1 MGASAIK
8 GLAKPK
14 EISPE
19 DKSGHI
25 IGFAMIA
32 TGFAATGMSFLAPFG
47 GVAPP
52 FFTLDPS
59 GFAVL
64 AVDPR
69 DFFYHDLPDEE
80 ARYRVGKLEK
90 QASLALLEGGE
101 HVYSGWKDVPC
112 WFLATIEDKGL
123 PIETQRMIIEVAKK
137 DGADVTVREVQ
148 SSHSPFF
155 SKPEETV
162 QFLVDAATAFTK

>member
-8 GLAKPK
+8 DLAKPK
-14 EISPE
+14 EVNPE
-19 DKSGHI
+19 DKSGYI

-52 FFTLDPS
+52 FFTLNPS
-59 GFAVL
+59 GFSIL
-64 AVDPR
+64 ALDPR
-69 DFFYHDLPDEE
+69 DFFYHDLSDEE
-80 ARYRVGKLEK
+80 AKYRVGKLEK
-90 QASLALLEGGE
+90 QSSLALTDGGE

-112 WFLATIEDKGL
+112 WFLATIEDRGL
-123 PIETQRMIIEVAKK
+123 PIEMQRMITQVAKN
-137 DGADVTVREVQ
+137 DGAEVTVREVQ

-162 QFLVDAATAFTK
+162 QFLVDAVTDFTN